1 MILFYSMVDEEK
13 DKETDEDGERD
24 EEKKE
29 GGLEKFFRFV
39 DRNEFSPLTLS
50 YEPASNAKNNL
61 FYYPTIIV
69 KSGERIKSYKALNLE
84 NLKIELFRLQR
95 VLIRKGYDIQN
106 LQLPI

>member
-13 DKETDEDGERD
+13 DKEKDEEGERD

-50 YEPASNAKNNL
+50 YEPASNAKNNI
-61 FYYPTIIV
+61 FYYPTVIT
-69 KSGERIKSYKALNLE
+69 KGGEKVIGYKALNLE

-95 VLIRKGYDIQN
+95 VLIRKEYDIIN
-106 LQLPI
+106 LKLPI